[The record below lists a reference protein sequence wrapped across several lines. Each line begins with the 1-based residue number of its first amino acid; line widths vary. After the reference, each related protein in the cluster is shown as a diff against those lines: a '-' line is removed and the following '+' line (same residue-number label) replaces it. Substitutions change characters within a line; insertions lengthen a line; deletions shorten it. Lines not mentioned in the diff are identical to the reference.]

1 MGIFNSLFKRK
12 PKHLIYKNGRC
23 VIYFDN
29 GEIRKKFNLSNG
41 LLQGKYESLTIH
53 GDVGLTLN
61 FNKGKLHGECSSF
74 SPSRNCFEYIEKFDN
89 GVLISHQHLQ
99 IIRGESDSNTLL
111 GKKYELGPVVIDK
124 QILQKEGSSIET
136 LDLNLQIKQLRDA
149 GVNFPLLSI

>member
-12 PKHLIYKNGRC
+12 PKHIIYENGPC
-23 VIYFDN
+23 IIYFDN
-29 GEIRKKFNLSNG
+29 GRIWKKFKLSNG
-41 LLQGKYESLTIH
+41 LLEGKYESHTIH
-53 GDVGLTLN
+53 GDVGLTLK

-111 GKKYELGPVVIDK
+111 GKKYELGSVVIDK
-124 QILQKEGSSIET
+124 QVLQKKGSSIET
-136 LDLNLQIKQLRDA
+136 LDLNLQIEQLRDA